1 MQVPTGQPRW
11 EFFMADIPSP
21 PGTTTHNPM
30 DQLRCCEELAKSG
43 NENKP
48 YELNFVWII
57 ISPRKFQFVSLWT
70 LCIFLSDLTDYL
82 HLFVQT

>member
-1 MQVPTGQPRW
+1 MELHILDAVKTTMKAGHSVTWQVCTLSVGGGVQVPTGQPRW

-43 NENKP
+43 K
-48 YELNFVWII
+48 
-57 ISPRKFQFVSLWT
+57 
-70 LCIFLSDLTDYL
+70 
-82 HLFVQT
+82 

>member
-21 PGTTTHNPM
+21 LGTTTHNPM

-43 NENKP
+43 KENKP
-48 YELNFVWII
+48 YELNFVLDNYFT
-57 ISPRKFQFVSLWT
+57 KKVSVCLP
-70 LCIFLSDLTDYL
+70 LDIVHFLVRSY
-82 HLFVQT
+82 